1 MKKVGFVMV
10 ISAFLLVGCG
20 TKGNKAEESRLLH
33 PVKLKQ

>member
-20 TKGNKAEESRLLH
+20 TKGNKAEES
-33 PVKLKQ
+33 KAASSSET